1 MAATRLAIEM
11 DKSMQKTTTTSRN
24 CRKYNWPDG
33 KKCAFVFSVDID
45 AESPF
50 LWDNRGKKVVGLGEL
65 EQRRFG
71 PREGLYRLT
80 DLLAEF
86 NAHGSFYVP
95 GIVADTYPEI
105 LPFLIENGHET
116 GLHGYYHERVEQLT
130 PEQNAAVL
138 DKSIKTYQRHTGMM
152 PRAYRSPAWELTPEL
167 IALLINRGIEYDSSL
182 MGFDHP
188 YSIGGLVEVPVQWV
202 LDDAIY
208 FKFSGG
214 GKDPWHP
221 ASPETVFDRWVEEF
235 EGQRE
240 FGGLFMLTCHPWI
253 SGRAQRI
260 RLLRRLMTH
269 IAQYD
274 DVWWATAAQIAVH
287 HQASEQC
294 ASFAVK
300 PDLID
305 TDFTV

>member
-1 MAATRLAIEM
+1 
-11 DKSMQKTTTTSRN
+11 MQN
-24 CRKYNWPDG
+24 RKYQWPGG
-33 KKCAFVFSVDID
+33 KSCAFVFSVDVD

-50 LWDNRGKKVVGLGEL
+50 LWDNRGKAVVGLGEL

-71 PREGLYRLT
+71 PREGLYRIT

-86 NAHGSFYVP
+86 SARGSFYVP
-95 GIVADTYPEI
+95 GVVADTYPEI
-105 LPFLIENGHET
+105 LPHLMEHGHEV

-130 PEQNAAVL
+130 PAQNAAVL
-138 DKSIKTYQRHTGMM
+138 DKSIVTYQRHTGQD
-152 PRAYRSPAWELTPEL
+152 PRGYRSPAWELTPGL
-167 IALLINRGIEYDSSL
+167 IDMLRTRGILYDSSL
-182 MGFDHP
+182 MGYDHP
-188 YSIGGLVEVPVQWV
+188 YTIDGLTEVPVQWL

-214 GKDPWHP
+214 GKDAWHFAAP
-221 ASPETVFDRWVEEF
+221 DAVFDRWVEEF

-260 RLLRRLMTH
+260 RLLRRLMTY

-274 DVWWATAAQIAVH
+274 DIWWATAAEVAAH
-287 HQASEQC
+287 HAAMGQC
-294 ASFAVK
+294 AAFAVTAE
-300 PDLID
+300 LID
-305 TDFTV
+305 TDFCL

>member
-1 MAATRLAIEM
+1 LAIETNPSPLE
-11 DKSMQKTTTTSRN
+11 KN
-24 CRKYNWPDG
+24 RKYSWPKG
-33 KKCAFVFSVDID
+33 KTCAFVFSVDVD

-50 LWDNRGKKVVGLGEL
+50 LWDNRGKKIIGMGEL

-71 PREGLYRLT
+71 PREGLYRIT

-86 NAHGSFYVP
+86 SAHGSFYVP

-105 LPFLIENGHET
+105 LPFLIKNGHET
-116 GLHGYYHERVEQLT
+116 ALHGYYHERVDQLS
-130 PEQNAAVL
+130 PAENAAVL
-138 DKSIKTYQRHTGMM
+138 DKSIATYLRHTGTH
-152 PRAYRSPAWELTPEL
+152 PRGYRSPAWELTPEL
-167 IALLINRGIEYDSSL
+167 VTMLAERGILYDSSL
-182 MGFDHP
+182 MGYDHP
-188 YSIGGLVEVPVQWV
+188 YTIGGLNEVPVQWL

-214 GKDPWHP
+214 GKDPWHF
-221 ASPETVFDRWVEEF
+221 ASPDAVFNRWVEEF

-269 IAQYD
+269 IAAYD
-274 DVWWATAAQIAVH
+274 DVWWATAAQVAH
-287 HQASEQC
+287 HHASLDPRDKFEVP
-294 ASFAVK
+294 A
-300 PDLID
+300 DLID
-305 TDFTV
+305 TDF

>member
-1 MAATRLAIEM
+1 MAMR
-11 DKSMQKTTTTSRN
+11 SR
-24 CRKYNWPDG
+24 RYQWPDG
-33 KKCAFVFSVDID
+33 HKCAFVFSVDVD

-50 LWDNRGKKVVGLGEL
+50 LWDNRGREVVALGEL

-71 PREGLYRLT
+71 PREGLYRIT
-80 DLLAEF
+80 NLLAEF
-86 NAHGSFYVP
+86 DTHGSFYVP

-105 LPFLIENGHET
+105 LPHLIDGGHEV
-116 GLHGYYHERVEQLT
+116 GLHGYHHERVETLT
-130 PEQNAAVL
+130 PAENAAVL
-138 DKSIKTYQRHTGMM
+138 DRSIASFRAQTGRP

-167 IALLINRGIEYDSSL
+167 IGMLRERGIAYDSSL
-182 MGFDHP
+182 MGYDHP
-188 YSIGGLVEVPVQWV
+188 YSIDGLTEVPVQWL

-214 GKDPWHP
+214 GKDSWHF
-221 ASPETVFDRWVEEF
+221 ASPDSVFNRWVEEF

-269 IAQYD
+269 IRQYD
-274 DVWWATAAQIAVH
+274 DVWWATAEQVAVH
-287 HQASEQC
+287 HATTQADRFRVV
-294 ASFAVK
+294 A
-300 PDLID
+300 DLID
-305 TDFTV
+305 TDF